1 METNETILTRK
12 IVGLDDRKTLGKMND
27 VRVDC
32 DTLGVSHYIVT
43 SASTNSALVLPFDK
57 AMAVGDT
64 FVTIQGRGDFL
75 PTSNEALGI
84 VNDGFKLVGV
94 EVYSKTG
101 NRLGVVASYG
111 FDPVFGTVTE
121 LVLDS
126 GETFSN
132 DQFVF
137 FASEFVFVD
146 NGERTAAEL
155 RDEDAAAAEPEPD
168 AEASVGEV
176 PVEEEPAEEEA
187 VESAEVQE
195 EVVQVEEVSHEEAV
209 MKDGAED
216 AAAAEAEAGAED
228 AEPAEYAAPIDV
240 AQLFTES
247 EAAEAALPL
256 VGAETAPAEDEA
268 AEAAEDAAADD
279 DEDAELVAF
288 LLGQTTTEDVASSDG
303 AFAVSKGTVLT
314 SKIIED
320 ARAHGA
326 LLLLTMS
333 VDA

>member
-32 DTLGVSHYIVT
+32 DTLGVSHYIVS
-43 SASTNSALVLPFDK
+43 SASTNSALVLPYDK
-57 AMAVGDT
+57 ALAVGDT
-64 FVTIQGRGDFL
+64 FVTIQSRGDFL
-75 PTSNEALGI
+75 PTSSEALSI

-101 NRLGVVASYG
+101 NRLGIVASYG

-126 GETFSN
+126 GEAFAN

-155 RDEDAAAAEPEPD
+155 RVEDVAVAEPEPD
-168 AEASVGEV
+168 AEASRDEAIAEGESAAEGVAEARVEAVQIEAV
-176 PVEEEPAEEEA
+176 PDDAALTADAEEAKPVDAAQLFAESVLSHEDVETAGKAAPVVQADEQAEPAAATDEHA
-187 VESAEVQE
+187 APAADAAEP
-195 EVVQVEEVSHEEAV
+195 A
-209 MKDGAED
+209 K
-216 AAAAEAEAGAED
+216 AAAE
-228 AEPAEYAAPIDV
+228 
-240 AQLFTES
+240 
-247 EAAEAALPL
+247 
-256 VGAETAPAEDEA
+256 
-268 AEAAEDAAADD
+268 D

-288 LLGQTTTEDVASSDG
+288 LLGQTTTEDVVSSDG
-303 AFAVSKGTVLT
+303 AFTVSKGTVLT
-314 SKIIED
+314 SEIIED
-320 ARAHGA
+320 ARAHNA

>member
-32 DTLGVSHYIVT
+32 DTLGVSHYIV
-43 SASTNSALVLPFDK
+43 SSVSTNSALVLPYDK
-57 AMAVGDT
+57 ALAVGDT
-64 FVTIQGRGDFL
+64 FVTIQSRGDFL
-75 PTSNEALGI
+75 PTSNEALSI

-155 RDEDAAAAEPEPD
+155 RVEDAAVAEAELD
-168 AEASVGEV
+168 AEASVEDA
-176 PVEEEPAEEEA
+176 PVEEEP
-187 VESAEVQE
+187 VGE
-195 EVVQVEEVSHEEAV
+195 EVVEPAEAQVEAVQIEEVPDEEAAAA
-209 MKDGAED
+209 DGAED
-216 AAAAEAEAGAED
+216 VAVPEAEA
-228 AEPAEYAAPIDV
+228 AEPVEKAAPIDV

-247 EAAEAALPL
+247 EAVEAALPL
-256 VGAETAPAEDEA
+256 EAVEEA
-268 AEAAEDAAADD
+268 APVGGEAVEAAEDAAVED

-288 LLGQTTTEDVASSDG
+288 LLGQTTTEDVVSSDG
-303 AFAVSKGTVLT
+303 AFTVSKGTVLT
-314 SKIIED
+314 SEIIED
-320 ARAHGA
+320 ARAHSA

>member
-12 IVGLDDRKTLGKMND
+12 IVGLDDRKALGKMSD
-27 VRVDC
+27 LRVDC
-32 DTLGVSHYIVT
+32 DTLGVSHYIVS
-43 SASTNSALVLPFDK
+43 SASTNSALVLPYDK

-64 FVTIQGRGDFL
+64 FVTIQSRGDFL
-75 PTSNEALGI
+75 PTSDEALSI

-101 NRLGVVASYG
+101 NRLGVVTSYG

-132 DQFVF
+132 DRFVF

-155 RDEDAAAAEPEPD
+155 RTEDAAAAEPEPD

-176 PVEEEPAEEEA
+176 PAEEEPVEEEV
-187 VESAEVQE
+187 VEPAEVQVE
-195 EVVQVEEVSHEEAV
+195 AVRVEELPEEAATT
-209 MKDGAED
+209 DGAED
-216 AAAAEAEAGAED
+216 DAA
-228 AEPAEYAAPIDV
+228 
-240 AQLFTES
+240 TES
-247 EAAEAALPL
+247 EAAEEA
-256 VGAETAPAEDEA
+256 APAKDEA
-268 AEAAEDAAADD
+268 AEAVAPDN

-288 LLGQTTTEDVASSDG
+288 LLGQTTTEDVVSSDG
-303 AFAVSKGTVLT
+303 AFTVSKGTVLT
-314 SKIIED
+314 SELIED